1 MDLVFGH
8 PDLINVYSTELS
20 SLPADDRHELRKAQR
35 LHVEEWVGLLQRLA
49 PEPGGVA
56 ARLRVHAALS
66 VVYDLHLAR
75 ADRGVVTALALAV
88 LA

>member
-1 MDLVFGH
+1 
-8 PDLINVYSTELS
+8 
-20 SLPADDRHELRKAQR
+20 
-35 LHVEEWVGLLQRLA
+35 LA
-49 PEPGGVA
+49 PDPDGVG